1 MFLHLSVI
9 HSVQGK
15 GCRPWDGERAPS
27 WGVGGG
33 RLLSLEGYMKGGG
46 LWKWCRKGTP
56 SGRQAGGT
64 HLTGMLSCFDVN
76 L

>member
-27 WGVGGG
+27 WGGGG
-33 RLLSLEGYMKGGG
+33 WEVAVLRGLHEGGG
-46 LWKWCRKGTP
+46 C
-56 SGRQAGGT
+56 GRGAVKEPP
-64 HLTGMLSCFDVN
+64 LVDKRAVRILLECFLVSM
-76 L
+76 